1 MKNNNAMTIYISL
14 PITDHESDARER
26 ADLMKAALS
35 RAGHN
40 PVSPFDIPAGKNPD
54 YVDHLCADLRALADC
69 DAIMLCDGWQFSKG
83 CRIEANFAKEFG
95 KQFMYEKQPE
105 ADSEYYFNR

>member
-1 MKNNNAMTIYISL
+1 MTIYISL
-14 PITDHESDARER
+14 PITGRESDARER

-40 PVSPFDIPAGKNPD
+40 PVSPFDIFAGKNPD
-54 YVDHLCADLRALADC
+54 YADHLCADLRALADC

-83 CRIEANFAKEFG
+83 CRIEATFAKEFE
-95 KQFMYEKQPE
+95 KVIMYENQPE
-105 ADSEYYFNR
+105 TDSDYFFNR

>member
-1 MKNNNAMTIYISL
+1 MTIYISL
-14 PITDHESDARER
+14 PITGRESDAHER

-35 RAGHN
+35 RAGHK
-40 PVSPFDIPAGKNPD
+40 PVSPFDIYAGENPVYAD
-54 YVDHLCADLRALADC
+54 YLCADLRALSGC

-95 KQFMYEKQPE
+95 KQIMYERQPE
-105 ADSEYYFNR
+105 KESEYYFDR